1 MDLGLK
7 GKVALV
13 TGGSKG
19 LGRAI
24 AEELANEGAN
34 ISICARGKRDL
45 DEAAQALRQYGAK
58 VCAIPADASKATD
71 ASSVIDGTMRELGRI
86 DILVNNAG
94 DAWLSHALNTTDE
107 EWQYCLEINLMSAV
121 RFTRG
126 VVPHMRKQG
135 GGRII
140 NLSTISAHTPL
151 QTMHDYSSAKAGM
164 LAFSKSAAFELAPDN
179 ILINC
184 VCPALIHSPLWEK
197 TADSAIGV
205 FGKNRDEVYQN
216 LANQFVPLKRFGVAR
231 EVSGLVAFLASERSS
246 FITGSRF
253 DVDGGMTKS
262 I

>member
-1 MDLGLK
+1 KEQNSSENLPRWGNIMDLGRR

-24 AEELANEGAN
+24 AEELAKEGADLA
-34 ISICARGKRDL
+34 IC
-45 DEAAQALRQYGAK
+45 
-58 VCAIPADASKATD
+58 ADASKASDTTV
-71 ASSVIDGTMRELGRI
+71 VIDGAMKELRRI

-107 EWQYCLEINLMSAV
+107 EWLYCLELNLMSAV

-140 NLSTISAHTPL
+140 NISTASAHTPL

-164 LAFSKSAAFELAPDN
+164 LAFSKSVAFELAPDK
-179 ILINC
+179 ILVNC
-184 VCPALIHSPLWEK
+184 VCPAVIHSPLW
-197 TADSAIGV
+197 
-205 FGKNRDEVYQN
+205 
-216 LANQFVPLKRFGVAR
+216 
-231 EVSGLVAFLASERSS
+231 
-246 FITGSRF
+246 
-253 DVDGGMTKS
+253 
-262 I
+262 

>member
-1 MDLGLK
+1 
-7 GKVALV
+7 
-13 TGGSKG
+13 
-19 LGRAI
+19 
-24 AEELANEGAN
+24 
-34 ISICARGKRDL
+34 
-45 DEAAQALRQYGAK
+45 
-58 VCAIPADASKATD
+58 
-71 ASSVIDGTMRELGRI
+71 VIDGAIKELGRI

-94 DAWLSHALNTTDE
+94 DGWLSHALNTTDE
-107 EWQYCLEINLMSAV
+107 EWQYCLEVNLMSAV

-126 VVPHMRKQG
+126 AVPHMRKQG

-140 NLSTISAHTPL
+140 NLSTLSAHTPF

-164 LAFSKSAAFELAPDN
+164 LAFSKSAAFELAVDN

-197 TADSAIGV
+197 LADSAVGA
-205 FGKNRDEVYQN
+205 FGQSRDEVYKN
-216 LANQFVPLKRFGVAR
+216 LANQFVPLKRFGIAR
-231 EVSGLVAFLASERSS
+231 EVSGLVAFLASERAS